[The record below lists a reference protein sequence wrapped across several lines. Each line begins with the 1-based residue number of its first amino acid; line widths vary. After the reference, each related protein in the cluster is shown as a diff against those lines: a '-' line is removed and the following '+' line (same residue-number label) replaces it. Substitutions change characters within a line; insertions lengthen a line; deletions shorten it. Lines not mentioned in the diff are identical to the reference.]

1 MSEDDTMNTEVI
13 EVPSEAS
20 QELSVAPV
28 KVRTEK
34 QQEALAKARS
44 ARAQKAELAR
54 KQSELDKRL
63 LEKARKTEADRIER
77 EYNAMDD
84 DDEPETP
91 PKRKRKPAR
100 KIVVTEVSSA
110 SESDEEI
117 VVQIPKKREPSAEQ
131 LREQRL
137 YQKMFTLD

>member
-1 MSEDDTMNTEVI
+1 MSEDESMTTEVI

-91 PKRKRKPAR
+91 PRRKRKPAR

-110 SESDEEI
+110 SESEEI
-117 VVQIPKKREPSAEQ
+117 EVQIPKKRELSAEQ
-131 LREQRL
+131 LRQQRI

>member
-1 MSEDDTMNTEVI
+1 MTTEVI
-13 EVPSEAS
+13 DVPIEAP
-20 QELSVAPV
+20 QELSAAPV

-54 KQSELDKRL
+54 KQSELDRRL

-84 DDEPETP
+84 DEPETP
-91 PKRKRKPAR
+91 PRRKRKPAR

-117 VVQIPKKREPSAEQ
+117 EVQIPKKRELSAEQ
-131 LREQRL
+131 LRQQRL